1 MKLQWGVEGH
11 QRCLWAGL
19 IMNIAAKPSRHWERK
34 AKEAR
39 DKARAMVAIEAK
51 ALMRDV
57 ALRYQL
63 MARIASTRIPR
74 VNSRGA
80 TAHAAR

>member
-1 MKLQWGVEGH
+1 
-11 QRCLWAGL
+11 
-19 IMNIAAKPSRHWERK
+19 MNIAAKPSRHWERK

-57 ALRYQL
+57 ARRYQL

-74 VNSRGA
+74 VNSRGS